1 LCVMYFF
8 HICTILRWE
17 DFLHRSVLIYIYI
30 WNVEKLVTFYLFHYK
45 KMLKD
50 IFLEVNFLS
59 FCRKW
64 WKYRDEEMKHSVN
77 VYLLH
82 LFSAKFTHKLSNYD
96 IDLLSNFRY
105 PLALSKRASLTL
117 KFWMLWNEVCLY
129 QAQSITGVIGLDSF

>member
-1 LCVMYFF
+1 LHNFEMGRFSPSQGTLKNSLYSIYF
-8 HICTILRWE
+8 TT
-17 DFLHRSVLIYIYI
+17 
-30 WNVEKLVTFYLFHYK
+30 K
-45 KMLKD
+45 
-50 IFLEVNFLS
+50 
-59 FCRKW
+59 RKW